1 MVRTRSQAQRVPPTD
16 DSEEV
21 LGCNNI
27 HREELSQ
34 EADSA
39 LEAVSSSTSDF
50 GVLMSD
56 QPCERIKL
64 TRTKEKRQEGM
75 YGNLTL
81 YSGCRSGGTN

>member
-16 DSEEV
+16 DSEKV

-34 EADSA
+34 EADS
-39 LEAVSSSTSDF
+39 VSEGSDVSTPKSD
-50 GVLMSD
+50 VED
-56 QPCERIKL
+56 EIEPCERIKL

-81 YSGCRSGGTN
+81 YSGCWSGGTH